1 MAKSSDDAS
10 ASEADPAS
18 QENLPDLETVVSE
31 TVAAL
36 RNSEGTDI
44 GLLDILAEHIVT
56 MNPADDAVANAA
68 AAIEALAARCAE
80 EPDHGKSGHD

>member
-1 MAKSSDDAS
+1 
-10 ASEADPAS
+10 
-18 QENLPDLETVVSE
+18 
-31 TVAAL
+31 
-36 RNSEGTDI
+36 
-44 GLLDILAEHIVT
+44 VT